1 MDARYTRCSTT
12 QARSSLLCLC
22 VFHIVFLGVNIL
34 SCLLAFQGLA
44 PTLMVAR
51 VALAS
56 PDTVVH
62 ANSGGM
68 SDLEFQ
74 AQSVGLGTSH
84 IFGAHPRAG
93 ELDSGSKLSG
103 ADEKRERSETLM
115 KL

>member
-1 MDARYTRCSTT
+1 
-12 QARSSLLCLC
+12 
-22 VFHIVFLGVNIL
+22 
-34 SCLLAFQGLA
+34 
-44 PTLMVAR
+44 MVAR

-93 ELDSGSKLSG
+93 ELDSGSKSCE
-103 ADEKRERSETLM
+103 ADEKKGRSDILTKEI
-115 KL
+115 